1 MAIIVSNIMPIIV
14 CKYLYKYSFALL
26 NINAHWQCFYS
37 CWMAIIVFFLAQN
50 QFTFIVPKLPYKMQR
65 YLAMQYSTV
74 FLCKWKYTRVIKARM
89 LDQISYRSSFA
100 FAMLLLISQLFVQC
114 SSKYSLL
121 KIIFC
126 NALVLCLAQDY
137 ANAYAKANAC
147 ANILKNYGYNPGT
160 INPYVE
166 MIFNIV

>member
-1 MAIIVSNIMPIIV
+1 MPIKCRAIIV

-121 KIIFC
+121 KLLATVLPLPCSTVLI
-126 NALVLCLAQDY
+126 NAQ
-137 ANAYAKANAC
+137 
-147 ANILKNYGYNPGT
+147 NYGYNPGT
-160 INPYVE
+160 INPYV
-166 MIFNIV
+166 NIPLQWN